1 MQEKFPLKGI
11 KGNKKEKN
19 SPFIWQIVDFS
30 FGNLWNFISQL
41 LTQDILA
48 FGEHFAD
55 ILVQNCGGLVFVG
68 SEFGCD

>member
-41 LTQDILA
+41 LT
-48 FGEHFAD
+48 
-55 ILVQNCGGLVFVG
+55 
-68 SEFGCD
+68 